1 MILVTL
7 TEQQLNETEIGTS
20 ILQNSPFIHA
30 STIKLFDRVVPKLKG
45 RTDLFL
51 VGIDEAKLKS
61 ACRYEDKNQ
70 NQLFFPHI
78 YGSINREAIL
88 FVFPLQI
95 VQGQIIWPKEVA
107 PYLDTMR

>member
-1 MILVTL
+1 MIIVTL
-7 TEQQLNETEIGTS
+7 TEQQLNETEVGAS
-20 ILQNSPFIHA
+20 ILQSNPFIHA
-30 STIKLFDRVVPKLKG
+30 STIELFDRVIPKLKG

-61 ACRYEDKNQ
+61 LCRYEDKNE

-88 FVFPLQI
+88 WVCPLQI
-95 VQGQIIWPKEVA
+95 VHDQVVWPKEIA
-107 PYLDTMR
+107 PYLDLS